1 MIKRIF
7 CIILALFALTLCGC
21 KNGGGADEGQG
32 GDKLS
37 YTLMIYM
44 CGSTLESKNG
54 NASKNL
60 AELVSADI
68 PEGVNIVIQT
78 GGAKRWYTDGISA
91 LSTDRYAV
99 EGGELVM
106 RERISRLLNFGEAQT
121 LADFA
126 AWAAEN
132 YPAEKYGL
140 ILWNH
145 GGGSLGGVCFDEN
158 FANDAL
164 NLTELDSAFSSA
176 VESTGRKFE
185 FIGFDACLMA
195 TYETAYVV
203 KQYAA
208 NMVAS
213 QELEPAGG
221 WNYVSLVQNL
231 GKEGFYEEVLHS
243 YAQKSASK
251 NYYTLSH
258 IDFSRFSVV
267 EDMFADLLGTLKAEK
282 TPRKTINALRTTANF
297 GMTDSV
303 NADLFDFGGL
313 CSALSIN
320 GEINDCIRTV
330 NGTLHSSASG
340 ISLYFPLNSYSN
352 LEQYGTVCSLTEY
365 VDYLESFYSARD
377 TETISFLSYAE
388 NENNRLSFR
397 LTADSLKNVQDVSY
411 SLYQFEQDGNR
422 ERVFS
427 LGTDSEVNVSSS
439 KITVNFTGNWAM
451 LEGKLLCCD
460 LLGEIGDLIF
470 YSSPVTV
477 DLMFADLLFVY
488 DATDKSSEI
497 LGVIYE
503 GEEGRIYDLEEGQV
517 IRVTRREVTDGT
529 VSEWDYEQD
538 IVYSKDTHITV
549 SVLSDGLYQYTAYV
563 TDVYGNRFTAGT
575 AVVRI
580 DNGQQTI
587 LYVTSDEPVY
597 NPITIS

>member
-7 CIILALFALTLCGC
+7 CIILVLLVFTLCGC
-21 KNGGGADEGQG
+21 QKGDDGGTDEGQNG
-32 GDKLS
+32 EKLS

-60 AELVSADI
+60 AELLSADI
-68 PEGVNIVIQT
+68 PEGVNIVVQT
-78 GGAKRWYTDGISA
+78 GGATRWFTDGISA
-91 LSTDRYAV
+91 SSTDRY
-99 EGGELVM
+99 EIEDGELIM

-121 LADFA
+121 LADFT
-126 AWAAEN
+126 AWAAES

-145 GGGSLGGVCFDEN
+145 GGGSLDGVCFDEN
-158 FANDAL
+158 FANDGL
-164 NLTELDSAFSSA
+164 NLTELDSALSSA

-185 FIGFDACLMA
+185 FVGFDACLMA

-203 KQYAA
+203 KQYAC

-221 WNYVSLVQNL
+221 WDYVSLAQNL
-231 GKEGFYEEVLHS
+231 GKKDFYEAVLHS

-251 NYYTLSH
+251 NYYTLTH

-267 EDMFADLLGTLKAEK
+267 EDMFADLLGALKEEK
-282 TPRKTINALRTTANF
+282 TPRNTINALRTTANF

-313 CSALSIN
+313 CSAFGIS
-320 GEINDCIRTV
+320 GEAEDCISTV
-330 NGTLHSSASG
+330 SGSLHSSASG

-352 LEQYGTVCSLTEY
+352 LKEYGKVSSLTEY
-365 VDYLESFYSARD
+365 VDYLEEFYSAWD

-388 NENNRLSFR
+388 NVNNSLSFQI
-397 LTADSLKNVQDVSY
+397 TADSLKNVQDVSY
-411 SLYQFEQDGNR
+411 SLYQFEQDEDR

-439 KITVNFTGNWAM
+439 KITVNFTGKWAM
-451 LEGKLLCCD
+451 LDGKPLCCD
-460 LLGEIGDLIF
+460 LLGEIGDLIIF
-470 YSSPVTV
+470 SSPVTV
-477 DLMFADLLFVY
+477 DFAFAELLFVY
-488 DATDKSSEI
+488 DTTDKCSEI

-517 IRVTRREVTDGT
+517 IRVTRREVTDGV

-538 IVYSKDTHITV
+538 IVYSKDTSINV
-549 SVLSDGLYQYTAYV
+549 SVLNDGLYQYTAYV
-563 TDVYGNRFTAGT
+563 TDVYGNRFIAGT

-587 LYVTSDEPVY
+587 LYVTSDEPIY
-597 NPITIS
+597 IR